1 MEALKYTIV
10 TGELR
15 NDTASGKY
23 SQGERLTSDN
33 EQVAAKY
40 NRDE

>member
-10 TGELR
+10 TDELR
-15 NDTASGKY
+15 NDTVSDKY

-33 EQVAAKY
+33 E
-40 NRDE
+40 